1 MSKNTTFVI
10 IPNWNGA
17 DMLADCLKSL
27 EAQTEPCRII
37 VVENGSTDNSVELVR
52 KQFPKVILLEF
63 PDNAGFAGGVNRG
76 IKHALEQSAEYIAL
90 FNNDAVADKNWLK
103 ELVVEA
109 KKYPEAGIITG
120 KLLRTDKKYI
130 DSTGDFYTI
139 WGLPFP
145 RGRNQ
150 KDEGQYD
157 EAEEVFGGSG
167 GASLYRAGLFKQ
179 IGLFDENFF
188 AYYEDVDISFRAQM
202 AGWKVRYTPNAEAY
216 HGVGGTSSKMGDFAR
231 YQSAKNFL
239 LLYARNMPL
248 KLYLKYM
255 VPFAL
260 QFGRMAMTSIARRK
274 FGVFLRGTLAAFR
287 LHFKTVQVRK
297 TNQQNRTV
305 NVSYVD
311 GILTHARPP
320 RIPPIGEKR

>member
-1 MSKNTTFVI
+1 
-10 IPNWNGA
+10 
-17 DMLADCLKSL
+17 MLAQCLESL
-27 EAQTEPCRII
+27 QGQTEKHHII
-37 VVENGSTDNSVELVR
+37 VVENGSTDGSVELV
-52 KQFPKVILLEF
+52 KGKFPAAILLEF

-76 IKHALEQSAEYIAL
+76 IKHALEQGAEYIAL

-103 ELVVEA
+103 ELVAEA
-109 KKYPEAGIITG
+109 GEHPQAGIITG
-120 KLLRTDKKYI
+120 KLLRTDKKHL

-157 EAEEVFGGSG
+157 KAEDVFGGSG

-179 IGLFDENFF
+179 IGLFDEDFF

-202 AGWKVRYTPNAEAY
+202 AGWQVRYTPEAIAY
-216 HGVGGTSSKMGDFAR
+216 HGVGGTSSKLGDFAR
-231 YQSAKNFL
+231 YHSAKNFL

-248 KLYLKYM
+248 KLYLKYGI
-255 VPFAL
+255 PFAL

-274 FGVFLRGTLAAFR
+274 FGVFLSGTFAAFK
-287 LHFKTVQVRK
+287 LHFTTVKVRK
-297 TNQQNRTV
+297 ANQQKRK
-305 NVSYVD
+305 VSVD
-311 GILTHARPP
+311 YIDSILTHSRPP
-320 RIPPIGEKR
+320 RIPAAVDDNH